1 MQTRKKLKHI
11 AMKKIILL
19 SLLLLVQFGL
29 YAQELTLSD
38 VQNSGCM
45 RSMRSRVNGNEI
57 RRTIILLKE
66 GDILSAQLQGFVSN
80 CATEGFDITPS
91 MSGGSNGEPVSVF
104 VGVEPIEPDVASTC
118 VCPFNVS
125 FTIHGLEANSFQFS
139 CWWYDGQ
146 ISLTEGEPLT
156 LESITESISIN
167 DWYYFLD
174 KVSHTAMLQGV
185 LGASGDLVIPSEFEY
200 EDQTYS
206 VTSIDE
212 GTFIACNALSSVTLP
227 PNLTSIA
234 NYVFSYCS
242 NLKDV
247 YCYAENI
254 PDTGNNVFK
263 DTPISSATLH
273 VPAASVEAYRTTAPW
288 SDFGTIVAITATGIA
303 NVENAKDVKQFDLQG
318 RKIANPRKGIYI
330 EDGKKVLVK

>member
-1 MQTRKKLKHI
+1 
-11 AMKKIILL
+11 MKKIILL
-19 SLLLLVQFGL
+19 FILTALLPVLAGIPVN
-29 YAQELTLSD
+29 AQGLTLSD

-45 RSMRSRVNGNEI
+45 RSMRSRANGNEI

-91 MSGGSNGEPVSVF
+91 MSGGSNGESVSVS
-104 VGVEPIEPDVASTC
+104 VGVEPIEPDVASIC

-125 FTIHGLEANSFQFS
+125 FTIHGLVANSFQFS

-156 LESITESISIN
+156 LESITESISMN

-185 LGASGDLVIPSEFEY
+185 LGASGDLVIPLEFEY

-212 GTFIACNALSSVTLP
+212 GTFIACNALTSVTLP
-227 PNLTSIA
+227 STLTRISD
-234 NYVFSYCS
+234 YVFSYCD
-242 NLKDV
+242 NLTNV
-247 YCYAENI
+247 YCYAGNVPE
-254 PDTGNNVFK
+254 TGNNVFK
-263 DTPISSATLH
+263 ETPISSATLH

-288 SDFGTIVAITATGIA
+288 SGFGTIVALTDQDDAIERVKAESAT
-303 NVENAKDVKQFDLQG
+303 EMYLFDLDG
-318 RKIANPRKGIYI
+318 RKVSNPRKGIYI
-330 EDGKKVLVK
+330 KDGNKVLIK